1 MGLVYMLM
9 FMLMD
14 WEGFWAVFFARLQ
27 EALYSKIP
35 ISIGHYYFYS
45 TLRQYRSKC

>member
-35 ISIGHYYFYS
+35 ISIGHYYIYFILLQN
-45 TLRQYRSKC
+45 TSKC